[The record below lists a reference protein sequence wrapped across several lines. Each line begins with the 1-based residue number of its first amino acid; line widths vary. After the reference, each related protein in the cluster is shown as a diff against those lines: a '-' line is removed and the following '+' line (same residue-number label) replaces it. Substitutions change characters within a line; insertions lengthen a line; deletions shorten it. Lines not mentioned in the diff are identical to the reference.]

1 MYVHIGRDNV
11 IRKRSILGIFDLDQA
26 SQNKDTVGFLRKA
39 EKEGRLINVTDELP
53 KAFILTDDGKV
64 YLTQLGAK
72 TIAGRTAN

>member
-39 EKEGRLINVTDELP
+39 EKEGSLINVTDELP
-53 KAFILTDDGKV
+53 KAFILTDDGLV
-64 YLTQLGAK
+64 YMTQLGAK
-72 TIAGRTAN
+72 TIMGRIIN